1 MTRISFKNVLLTGTA
16 KHSFVYD
23 SAKLVLLLVIVLAIS
38 LALYTYYEAPARKWL
53 RKWQRGTSASSAVQ
67 AAAS

>member
-1 MTRISFKNVLLTGTA
+1 
-16 KHSFVYD
+16 
-23 SAKLVLLLVIVLAIS
+23 VIVLAIS